1 MFVLV
6 LIFVLWCFI
15 HRLVK
20 ATNPLSISMQLIPSR
35 AKYVGLGILVIPL
48 GISTR
53 VPLKFQEVMLSIVT
67 SVTFVR
73 KPERGSRPTA
83 RNLFPMFQLFR

>member
-1 MFVLV
+1 M
-6 LIFVLWCFI
+6 
-15 HRLVK
+15 K

-53 VPLKFQEVMLSIVT
+53 VPLKFQEVMLSIVM
-67 SVTFVR
+67 SVAFVK

-83 RNLFPMFQLFR
+83 RSFFPMLQLFRWAEPPPFCSHR